1 MSQEQEEEQKNQ
13 TKSDHLVFMKV
24 TKIPNANRVVNA
36 KVKWIVDFVFKIFL
50 LQSPNHFLV
59 GFCSE
64 TIDSETMITQKVQ
77 YIHWIHLNFIFFT
90 RNLKNKIKISVFC
103 NFGSVTYI
111 KSKPQFRFYHFF
123 PISEYSIKLIRC
135 LVNRFII
142 ESDYEI
148 GRYS

>member
-1 MSQEQEEEQKNQ
+1 MSV
-13 TKSDHLVFMKV
+13 LLG
-24 TKIPNANRVVNA
+24 AR
-36 KVKWIVDFVFKIFL
+36 IVDCVFKIFL